1 MHVYSTQTKTH
12 THKKS
17 LIRYHPQ
24 LSPVVHLMLA
34 GAIKQTQNN
43 SKRIL
48 LKCLAKWNQNSHSSQ
63 FHKYIN

>member
-1 MHVYSTQTKTH
+1 MHVYSAPTKTH
-12 THKKS
+12 THQKS
-17 LIRYHPQ
+17 HIRYHPQ
-24 LSPVVHLMLA
+24 LPPVVHLMLA

>member
-12 THKKS
+12 TQKRS
-17 LIRYHPQ
+17 CNRYHPQ

-34 GAIKQTQNN
+34 GAVKQTQNN

>member
-1 MHVYSTQTKTH
+1 MHVCSTKTH
-12 THKKS
+12 TREKS
-17 LIRYHPQ
+17 RSRHQPQ